1 MDTKTKL
8 SKAAG
13 HWVLARMGKRVLR
26 PGGKSLTLEMLRGL
40 NITSDDNVIEFAPG
54 MGFTAQLVN
63 EKSPKSYTAIEL
75 NEEASKRLQ
84 KIFTG
89 EHQQII
95 QANATAAPLEDGC
108 ADKLYGEAMLTMQ
121 GVEQKQAIINEASR
135 LLRQGGLYGIHEIV
149 LKHEDITMAERKAVH
164 RSMGHDVKMS
174 VLPITTS
181 EWTELFEKAGFK
193 VKEVSYKPM
202 TFLEP
207 KQMLEDEGFFRC
219 LKIAFNMLIHPTA
232 RKRIMDMRRT
242 FMENKDNLEA
252 ISIIAEKQ

>member
-26 PGGKSLTLEMLRGL
+26 PGGKSLTLDMLRGL
-40 NITSDDNVIEFAPG
+40 NITSADDVIEFAPG
-54 MGFTAQLVN
+54 MGFTAGLVN

-75 NEEASKRLQ
+75 NEEAAARLK
-84 KIFTG
+84 KIFSG
-89 EHQQII
+89 EHQRVI
-95 QANATAAPLEDGC
+95 QATASAVPLADGS
-108 ADKLYGEAMLTMQ
+108 ASKLYGEAMLTMQ
-121 GVEQKQAIINEASR
+121 GTEQKQRIIQEASR

-149 LKHEDITMAERKAVH
+149 LKDEGITMAERKAVH

-174 VLPITTS
+174 VLPITIS

-193 VKEVSYKPM
+193 VKEVFYKPM

-219 LKIAFNMLIHPTA
+219 VKIAFNMLIHPSA
-232 RKRIMDMRRT
+232 RKRIMAMRRT
-242 FMENKDNLEA
+242 FMENKDKLEA